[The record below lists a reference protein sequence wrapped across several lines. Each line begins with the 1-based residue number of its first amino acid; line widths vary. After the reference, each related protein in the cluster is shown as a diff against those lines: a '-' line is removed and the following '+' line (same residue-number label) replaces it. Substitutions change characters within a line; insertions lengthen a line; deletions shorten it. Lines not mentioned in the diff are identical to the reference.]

1 VKFIGKQTFIY
12 RIHDEQMKI
21 NFCNASCYYK
31 FGHKIDFKQGSISQA
46 LNKLMEDVSGKR
58 TKSY

>member
-1 VKFIGKQTFIY
+1 MQAVI
-12 RIHDEQMKI
+12 
-21 NFCNASCYYK
+21 AK

-58 TKSY
+58 SKTLLIL

>member
-21 NFCNASCYYK
+21 NFLMQAVIAK

-58 TKSY
+58 TKPY